1 MIPATA
7 GRAVWD
13 DLATLDEAAYGKAT
27 TVTPKFVPPSDPAAQ
42 CTGAMK
48 SKAIFAYAD
57 NYLIDTRHGI
67 IMDVEA
73 SRAI

>member
-1 MIPATA
+1 
-7 GRAVWD
+7 
-13 DLATLDEAAYGKAT
+13 
-27 TVTPKFVPPSDPAAQ
+27 
-42 CTGAMK
+42 MK

-73 SRAI
+73 SRAIRQPEVGALRTMITFSRRN